1 MTWWTVAYHTPLS
14 MGFSRQEYWTGLP
27 FLFPLLWYLWEINT
41 VIKGNN
47 LFPYALQLNFFFID
61 HFTDLLLWALHI
73 LNWTSFSVTFLRYY
87 SWKPFKEDSWK
98 SICADWTLL
107 FKESD
112 IFHSWSCV
120 AALWLSW
127 MPCMY
132 STCKTISALVEV
144 GNNSFIVALISDSFP

>member
-1 MTWWTVAYHTPLS
+1 MSLL
-14 MGFSRQEYWTGLP
+14 GFT
-27 FLFPLLWYLWEINT
+27 LWKNSLGTWEINT

-98 SICADWTLL
+98 SICADWILL
-107 FKESD
+107 KNQTFFIVD
-112 IFHSWSCV
+112 HVWL
-120 AALWLSW
+120 LWLSW

-144 GNNSFIVALISDSFP
+144 GNNSSIVALISDSFP